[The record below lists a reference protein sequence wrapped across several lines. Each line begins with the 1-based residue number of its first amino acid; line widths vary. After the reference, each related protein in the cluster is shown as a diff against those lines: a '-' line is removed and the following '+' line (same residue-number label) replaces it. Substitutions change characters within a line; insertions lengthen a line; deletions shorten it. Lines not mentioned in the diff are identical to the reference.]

1 MRSDDELPPPMP
13 APRLGGDRPSL
24 PPRQT
29 SGLSTLTD
37 LDDELAEP
45 TATGAKVNL
54 RAIEDAEPPLSGTG
68 QRALV
73 QGNLER
79 RIPVARG
86 QRPTLLPAGFEEP
99 PKLPNAV
106 RVVDPALVRPVRS
119 APALPRPAVGH
130 SDRESSDVI
139 QMFASAG
146 SSPSVPLPI
155 QVQGGRGTVP
165 PPQPQQPQPPHK
177 LLRRAPVPAAPVPRT
192 VAPPAGVLPLQAE
205 RMALLI
211 AEHRNRLR
219 NLDQLARGLEVG
231 AGVLAMFAL
240 VGLATAFAAVVSGH
254 GISVLASLTAFIV
267 GAISM
272 GIAGLLLA
280 LATVLRHQ
288 AHTGAQVAALLEA
301 LSGHSR

>member
-13 APRLGGDRPSL
+13 APRQGTD
-24 PPRQT
+24 RQT
-29 SGLSTLTD
+29 FAARPPSAGLSIRSD

-68 QRALV
+68 QRALT

-86 QRPTLLPAGFEEP
+86 QRPTLLPAGIEEP
-99 PKLPNAV
+99 PKLPGAV

-119 APALPRPAVGH
+119 APELLRPAVGD
-130 SDRESSDVI
+130 SDRKSSDVI

-146 SSPSVPLPI
+146 SSPSVPLPL
-155 QVQGGRGTVP
+155 QVQGPRGTLP
-165 PPQPQQPQPPHK
+165 PPHK
-177 LLRRAPVPAAPVPRT
+177 LLRRAPVPAAPVART
-192 VAPPAGVLPLQAE
+192 VAPPAGVLPLQAD

-211 AEHRNRLR
+211 AEHRARLR

-231 AGVLAMFAL
+231 AGVLAMFGL

-254 GISVLASLTAFIV
+254 GISVLASLTAFIA

-288 AHTGAQVAALLEA
+288 AHSGAQVAALLEA
-301 LSGHSR
+301 LSRQPR